1 MAQGSAAKLG
11 RRTDVDMTQGSI
23 FRHMA
28 EFALP
33 LLAGNIFQQLYN
45 MVDTWVVGNYV
56 SSEAFS
62 AVGSVGPV
70 VNTLIG
76 FFGGLASGAGAVIS
90 QYYGAKDEDRV
101 QDTVHTAALMTLLL
115 GVLFTGIGIGFTPF
129 MLRLMNTPAEVMGD
143 ASTYL
148 YIYFAGVMG
157 LMVYNMGSGIL
168 RAVGDSRRPFYFLL
182 VCAVLNTVL
191 DLYFVLA
198 LHMGV
203 EGVALATIIAQFISA
218 ILVVIILIRSNSC
231 VRLYPRKLKL
241 HGEMLRKI
249 ILVGLPAGLQMAI
262 TSFSNVFVQ
271 SYINFF
277 GTSCMSGWT
286 VFTKV
291 EQLRILP
298 IQSLSIACTTFV
310 AQNLGARQTERA
322 NKGVRIAV
330 GMAVVCI
337 SAITTLAAIFA
348 PGIAAFFNSDP
359 DVVYY
364 GSLLLRCITPFGL
377 LSCVNQIFSGALRG
391 AGNSRASM
399 IIMLSSFVVFRQI
412 YLFIMSR
419 VCNQF
424 IPIAL
429 GYPAGWAM
437 CCLLMLL
444 YYKHV
449 GLSRNTLAAN

>member
-1 MAQGSAAKLG
+1 
-11 RRTDVDMTQGSI
+11 
-23 FRHMA
+23 
-28 EFALP
+28 
-33 LLAGNIFQQLYN
+33 
-45 MVDTWVVGNYV
+45 
-56 SSEAFS
+56 
-62 AVGSVGPV
+62 
-70 VNTLIG
+70 
-76 FFGGLASGAGAVIS
+76 
-90 QYYGAKDEDRV
+90 
-101 QDTVHTAALMTLLL
+101 
-115 GVLFTGIGIGFTPF
+115 
-129 MLRLMNTPAEVMGD
+129 
-143 ASTYL
+143 
-148 YIYFAGVMG
+148 
-157 LMVYNMGSGIL
+157 MGSGIL

-218 ILVVIILIRSNSC
+218 ILVVIILMRSNSC

-241 HGEMLRKI
+241 HVEMLRKI

-399 IIMLSSFVVFRQI
+399 IVMLSSFVVFRQI

-449 GLSRNTLAAN
+449 GLSRNTLAVN